1 MTDEEKKFQE
11 LCAYVKS
18 DIMKYDSNQKL
29 SKNMILRLRGLKD
42 GKYMANKNIPSLA
55 NYSYDIILL
64 TFKYVKHHN
73 LDYILS
79 TKKFEKKKK
88 KFNYI
93 MAIVSNNINT
103 VYNKAKQIKEEQNRA
118 VEIQVDDLPNYVNKY
133 QTKEVDDNLK
143 KFW

>member
-1 MTDEEKKFQE
+1 MTDEEKKFKE
-11 LCAYVKS
+11 LCNYVKT
-18 DIMKYDSNQKL
+18 DIMKYDNNQKL

-55 NYSYDIILL
+55 NYSYEVILL
-64 TFKYVKHHN
+64 TFKYVKNHN

-79 TKKFEKKKK
+79 TKKFENEER

-103 VYNKAKQIKEEQNRA
+103 IYNKVKQIKEEQNRA
-118 VEIQVDDLPNYVNKY
+118 VEIHVDDLPNYENKY
-133 QTKEVDDNLK
+133 ETKKVDDKLK
-143 KFW
+143 EFW

>member
-73 LDYILS
+73 LDYIKLYHFHGIDYFHLP
-79 TKKFEKKKK
+79 K
-88 KFNYI
+88 NYLHCFDN
-93 MAIVSNNINT
+93 S
-103 VYNKAKQIKEEQNRA
+103 
-118 VEIQVDDLPNYVNKY
+118 KY
-133 QTKEVDDNLK
+133 LYKL
-143 KFW
+143 

>member
-1 MTDEEKKFQE
+1 MTDEEKKFKE
-11 LCAYVKS
+11 LCNYVKT
-18 DIMKYDSNQKL
+18 DIMKYDNNQKL

-55 NYSYDIILL
+55 NYSYEVILL
-64 TFKYVKHHN
+64 TFKYVKNHN

-79 TKKFEKKKK
+79 TKKFENEER

-103 VYNKAKQIKEEQNRA
+103 IYNKVKQIKEEQSRA
-118 VEIQVDDLPNYVNKY
+118 VEIHVDDLPNYENKY
-133 QTKEVDDNLK
+133 ETKKVDDKLK
-143 KFW
+143 EFW

>member
-1 MTDEEKKFQE
+1 MTDEEKKFRE
-11 LCAYVKS
+11 LCDYVKT

-55 NYSYDIILL
+55 NYSYEVILL

-79 TKKFEKKKK
+79 TKRFATEEQ

-93 MAIVSNNINT
+93 MAIVANNINT
-103 VYNKAKQIKEEQNRA
+103 IYNKVKQIKEEQNRA
-118 VEIQVDDLPNYVNKY
+118 VEIQVDDLPNYENKY
-133 QTKEVDDNLK
+133 ETKKVDDKLEE
-143 KFW
+143 FW